1 LRVHRLF
8 IVAAASALLLPETRG
23 GASAKEAK
31 EVFLHYGT
39 CDASAAIALTERA
52 FVVANDEDSRLRVYL
67 KDESGSAIWSLDLSR
82 FLEVDRAYPET
93 DIEGAAR
100 VDNVI
105 YWITSHGRNKAGEW
119 RESRRR
125 FFATAIEGEGTDVR
139 LKPVGRPY
147 RKLLEDLA
155 SHRGLEDLKLVDA
168 MGRAPKEEGA
178 LNIEGLAAG
187 MEGTLWIGFRN
198 PIPEGRAVLV
208 RLLNPAEVIEGEAA
222 RLGEVVRLELAGRGI
237 REMTWSG
244 HDYVIVAGS
253 FDGKGRS
260 RIYRWPG
267 PGMAPRRLRE
277 IDLKDFNAEAVVFY
291 PGSGGEDFYLLSD
304 DSSRQV
310 GGVPCKEL
318 GSPGAR
324 SFRSMRVNLGRD

>member
-1 LRVHRLF
+1 VRRLF
-8 IVAAASALLLPETRG
+8 IISVVSLFLLPKTWGAAAANAAT
-23 GASAKEAK
+23 
-31 EVFLHYGT
+31 EVSLHYGT

-52 FVVANDEDSRLRVYL
+52 FVVGNDEDSRLRVYL
-67 KDESGSAIWSLDLSR
+67 KDESGSAVWSLDLSR
-82 FLEVDRAYPET
+82 FLEVDRAHPET

-125 FFATAIEGEGTDVR
+125 FFATEIEGEGTGVR

-155 SHRGLEDLKLVDA
+155 SHPGLEDLKVVDA

-187 MEGTLWIGFRN
+187 MDGTLWIGFRN
-198 PIPEGRAVLV
+198 PIPERRAVIV
-208 RLLNPAEVIEGEAA
+208 RLLNPAEVIQGRAA

-244 HDYVIVAGS
+244 HDYVIVAGT

-267 PGMAPRRLRE
+267 PGIEPRRLRE
-277 IDLKDFNAEAVVFY
+277 IDLKDFNAEAVVFF
-291 PGSGGEDFYLLSD
+291 PGSGGEDCYLLSD

-310 GGVPCKEL
+310 GGVACKEL
-318 GSPGAR
+318 GSPGQR
-324 SFRSMRVNLGRD
+324 SFRSVRVNLGRD